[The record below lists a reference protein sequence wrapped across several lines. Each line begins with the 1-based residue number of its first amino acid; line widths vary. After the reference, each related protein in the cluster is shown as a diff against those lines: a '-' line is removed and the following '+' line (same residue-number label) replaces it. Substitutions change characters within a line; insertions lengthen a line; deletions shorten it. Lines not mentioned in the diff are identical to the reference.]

1 MWPSRLD
8 YASARFGPSES
19 ATFENTEGQTTPVTG
34 TGQPLRVLMVE
45 DSPADAELILRHLAR
60 AGYSVEHLRVDRPED
75 FTFALRE
82 GPWDIILCDYCI
94 PGFGAH
100 NALARLNATALV
112 IPFILVSGSIPGEE
126 AVELMRNG
134 ARDYVPK
141 GNLDRLPAAIHREL
155 TEEQRRRER
164 ERAEDERARLAT
176 ELRQSERRYKML
188 FDSFT
193 DVVLVFKL
201 DGHIV
206 DANQTASQHLGI
218 SRTQLLQMNLW
229 DLDDSGLTSTEH
241 AERIDAVCKYGHAN
255 QELHYLRSDGAR
267 LVFDASMRVIE
278 YGGVPAIISV
288 ARDITERKRISDELH
303 QLTAELEKRVSA
315 RTAELER
322 SNAALA
328 DAKAEADR
336 ANRAKSLFLASMS
349 HEIRTPLN
357 AILGFS
363 QLLLHDSTISV
374 EQREQMVTI
383 NRSGEHLLALINDIL
398 EMSKIEAG
406 RAHVNLSA
414 FDLGALVKDIAT
426 MFKLRAQSKGLSL
439 VVKISDLPPA
449 VISDE
454 NKIRQ
459 IFINLLGNAVK
470 FTEHGQITWR
480 VRTTDGN
487 RLLTTVEDTGPGIE
501 AEDLARLFDK
511 FVQASHGV
519 RAGGT
524 GLGLAISREFAR
536 LLGGDV
542 VAESQPGRGSSFHF
556 SIPLTEGS
564 AADLPNRTGSRQ
576 VAGLKPGSPAC
587 RILVV
592 DDQPDSRS
600 LLVKILA
607 AAGFQTCEAT
617 DGVEAMD
624 AFEALKPAAVLMDLR
639 MPHMDGFETTR
650 KIKQTEQGRHTPII
664 AVTASTFDEDRRR
677 ALDGSMDDFVGK
689 PFHESEILEKLRSHL
704 HVEYTYVDAAYTP
717 PPVVLPIGAG
727 AWTRAMLAQVPPVL
741 VEQLRSATV
750 AAEYDRALELV
761 GMLANT
767 APVAAEELRRL
778 VRAFDYQGV
787 IDRLGA
793 QDG

>member
-1 MWPSRLD
+1 
-8 YASARFGPSES
+8 
-19 ATFENTEGQTTPVTG
+19 
-34 TGQPLRVLMVE
+34 MVE
-45 DSPADAELILRHLAR
+45 DSPADAELVLRHLTR
-60 AGYSVEHLRVDRPED
+60 AGYQVEHCRVDRAEN

-100 NALARLNATALV
+100 NALARLNATALR

-134 ARDYVPK
+134 ARDYIPK

-155 TEEQRRRER
+155 AEEVRRRER
-164 ERAEDERARLAT
+164 ERTEDERARLAT
-176 ELRQSERRYKML
+176 ELKQSERRYKML

-193 DVVLVFKL
+193 DVVLVFKM

-206 DANQTASQHLGI
+206 DANQTATQHLGI
-218 SRTQLLQMNLW
+218 ARNHLLQMNLW
-229 DLDDSGLTSTEH
+229 DLDGTGHSAAEQ

-255 QELHYLRSDGAR
+255 QEIHYLRPDGSC

-278 YGGVPAIISV
+278 YAGVPAIITV

-303 QLTAELEKRVSA
+303 QLTAELEQRVHA

-328 DAKAEADR
+328 EAKAEADR

-363 QLLLHDSTISV
+363 QLLLHDPQITA
-374 EQREQMVTI
+374 EQREQMTTI

-406 RAHVNLSA
+406 RAHVNLST

-426 MFKLRAQSKGLSL
+426 MFRLRAHGKGLSL
-439 VVKISDLPPA
+439 VVQSCPLPPA
-449 VISDE
+449 VVSDE
-454 NKIRQ
+454 NKLRQ
-459 IFINLLGNAVK
+459 VFINLLGNAVK
-470 FTEHGQITWR
+470 FTERGQITWR
-480 VRTTDGN
+480 LRITDDGQ
-487 RLLTTVEDTGPGIE
+487 RLSTSVEDTGPGIE
-501 AEDLARLFDK
+501 QMDLPRLFDK
-511 FVQASHGV
+511 FVQTAHGA

-542 VAESQPGRGSSFHF
+542 VVDSEPGQGSTFHFDVPLTLGERSALPDRTRSRKVASLAPSFH
-556 SIPLTEGS
+556 G
-564 AADLPNRTGSRQ
+564 
-576 VAGLKPGSPAC
+576 C
-587 RILVV
+587 RVLVV

-600 LLVKILA
+600 LLVKLLA
-607 AAGFQTCEAT
+607 GVGFETCEAG
-617 DGVEAMD
+617 DGL
-624 AFEALKPAAVLMDLR
+624 EALQAFDTTRPAAILMDLR
-639 MPHMDGFETTR
+639 MPHMDGFEATR
-650 KIKQTEQGRHTPII
+650 SIKQTEHGRDVPII
-664 AVTASTFDEDRRR
+664 AVSASTFDEDRKQ
-677 ALDGSMDDFVGK
+677 ALEGGMDDFVGK
-689 PFHESEILEKLRSHL
+689 PFHETEVLEKLRNHL
-704 HVEYTYVDAAYTP
+704 RVEYVYAEEVPTTTP
-717 PPVVLPIGAG
+717 VSVGAG
-727 AWTRAMLAQVPPVL
+727 GATWGPGTLAEVPATL
-741 VEQLRSATV
+741 IAALRSATV
-750 AAEYDRALELV
+750 AAEYDKALELLGQLGV
-761 GMLANT
+761 T
-767 APVAAEELRRL
+767 APTAAEELRRM

-787 IDRLGA
+787 LDRLGS
-793 QDG
+793 

>member
-1 MWPSRLD
+1 VS
-8 YASARFGPSES
+8 ASS
-19 ATFENTEGQTTPVTG
+19 
-34 TGQPLRVLMVE
+34 QPLRLLMVE
-45 DSPADAELILRHLAR
+45 DSAADAELVLRQLAR
-60 AGYSVEHLRVDRPED
+60 AGYQAEHCRVERAED

-82 GPWDIILCDYCI
+82 GPWDVILCDYCI
-94 PGFGAH
+94 PGFGPH
-100 NALARLNATALV
+100 SALARLNATALS

-155 TEEQRRRER
+155 AEQARRRDR
-164 ERAEDERARLAT
+164 ERTEDERARLAT
-176 ELRQSERRYKML
+176 ELKQSERRYKML

-193 DVVLVFKL
+193 DVVLVFKM

-218 SRTQLLQMNLW
+218 ARNHLLQMNLW
-229 DLDDSGLTSTEH
+229 DLDGSGLGPAEQ
-241 AERIDAVCKYGHAN
+241 AERIDAVCKYGHAA
-255 QELHYLRSDGAR
+255 QELHYLRPDGSR

-278 YGGVPAIISV
+278 YGGVPAIITV

-303 QLTAELEKRVSA
+303 HLTAELEQRVHA

-363 QLLLHDSTISV
+363 QLLLHDPQITA
-374 EQREQMVTI
+374 EQREQMTTI

-406 RAHVNLSA
+406 RAHVNLST

-426 MFKLRAQSKGLSL
+426 MFKLRAQGKGLSL
-439 VVKISDLPPA
+439 VVESCPLPPA
-449 VISDE
+449 VVSDE
-454 NKIRQ
+454 NKVRQ
-459 IFINLLGNAVK
+459 VFINLLGNAVK
-470 FTEHGQITWR
+470 FTDHGQITWR
-480 VRTTDGN
+480 LRIADDGK
-487 RLLTTVEDTGPGIE
+487 RLSTSVEDTGPGIE
-501 AEDLARLFDK
+501 VEDLPRLFDK
-511 FVQASHGV
+511 FVQTAHGV

-542 VAESQPGRGSSFHF
+542 VVESEPGRGSCFHF
-556 SIPLTEGS
+556 DVPLTPGQS
-564 AADLPNRTGSRQ
+564 TDLPDRTGLRKI
-576 VAGLKPGSPAC
+576 AGLAPVSRGC

-600 LLVKILA
+600 LLVKLLA
-607 AAGFQTCEAT
+607 GVGFDTCEAG
-617 DGVEAMD
+617 DGL
-624 AFEALKPAAVLMDLR
+624 EALQAFNTTRPAAILMDLR

-650 KIKQTEQGRHTPII
+650 SIKQSERGRSVPII
-664 AVTASTFDEDRRR
+664 AVSASTFDEDRKQ
-677 ALDGSMDDFVGK
+677 ALEGGMDDFVGK
-689 PFHESEILEKLRSHL
+689 PFHETEVLEKLRDHL
-704 HVEYTYVDAAYTP
+704 HVEYVYVEDALTP
-717 PPVVLPIGAG
+717 APVSTGNGGTAWLPSALAEAPPELIA
-727 AWTRAMLAQVPPVL
+727 
-741 VEQLRSATV
+741 ELRSATV
-750 AAEYDRALELV
+750 AAEYDKALELL
-761 GMLANT
+761 GMLAAT
-767 APVAAEELRRL
+767 APAPAEELRRL

-793 QDG
+793 